1 MCNIRDEIDKLKLA
15 IQDLERKQ
23 KTNSIVE
30 HNGLY
35 WHSYDGPKLTY
46 PEALEYAKKRNLRLP
61 LISEFWKAKETGFKF
76 EHKRFW
82 SSSSVAGDSSLA
94 WYFGGILGNVY
105 SNDLSFPSSLLCVS
119 AVD

>member
-1 MCNIRDEIDKLKLA
+1 MCNIQDEIDKLKLA

-23 KTNSIVE
+23 KTNSRVE

-61 LISEFWKAKETGFKF
+61 LISEFWRANETGFKF
-76 EHKRFW
+76 EPKWYW
-82 SSSSVAGDSSLA
+82 SSSSVEEEFGVAHYFYGRNGCVGYYDTSVVSS
-94 WYFGGILGNVY
+94 V
-105 SNDLSFPSSLLCVS
+105 LCVS